1 MGQHFVFD
9 EGINFPL
16 RRALILLS
24 VQALSTLCLR
34 GDMQKETTETQRKQS
49 SHGEVLKF
57 EHGLI
62 CAQACE
68 SASLDE
74 NWDHVSRHKH
84 TRPASGGTL
93 VPQFPHLSVVA
104 VLLALLIF
112 DSLLLASAAAAPS
125 PGRYVSMRVLVTIC
139 FLLISTHSLAALQQ
153 KRATLTRAQTSEAER
168 RLSELGYW
176 TGPVDGRFD
185 EGTKSALIAFQKWEG
200 RAITAKL
207 TLDELEA
214 IRNGVA
220 PQARDLGYAHV
231 EVDVD
236 RQVLMLINEEGVV
249 RVLPVSTGNDKHFMD
264 QGQMS
269 VAYTPR
275 GRFVVYDKTYGWENG
290 DLGSIYYANYISGGV
305 AIHGYL
311 TVPTTPASHGCI
323 RIPMFAAREV
333 SRLLPVGTIV
343 LVYDKVSFVSAKE
356 WVKNPKLKDAAL
368 ANGALQ

>member
-1 MGQHFVFD
+1 
-9 EGINFPL
+9 
-16 RRALILLS
+16 
-24 VQALSTLCLR
+24 
-34 GDMQKETTETQRKQS
+34 
-49 SHGEVLKF
+49 
-57 EHGLI
+57 
-62 CAQACE
+62 
-68 SASLDE
+68 
-74 NWDHVSRHKH
+74 
-84 TRPASGGTL
+84 
-93 VPQFPHLSVVA
+93 
-104 VLLALLIF
+104 
-112 DSLLLASAAAAPS
+112 
-125 PGRYVSMRVLVTIC
+125 MRVLILVC
-139 FLLISTHSLAALQQ
+139 FVFISAHSIISAPQK
-153 KRATLTRAQTSEAER
+153 KRASFTRAQIIEAER
-168 RLSELGYW
+168 KLSELGYW
-176 TGPVDGRFD
+176 TGPVDGRLD
-185 EGTKSALIAFQKWEG
+185 EGTTSALIAFQKWEG
-200 RAITAKL
+200 REITAKL
-207 TLDELEA
+207 TPAELEA

-236 RQVLMLINEEGVV
+236 RQVLMLIDEGGAVK
-249 RVLPVSTGNDKHFMD
+249 VLPVSTGNDKQFMD

-290 DLGSIYYANYISGGV
+290 DLGSVYYANYISGGV

-356 WVKNPKLKDAAL
+356 WIRNPKLKDAAL